1 MKIYPVNHPKTGGN
15 KFCGPAAISIVTGMD
30 TGQAARLIRTTNRM
44 RKVTG
49 TTDAQMMRA
58 LRACGVS
65 MVQHYAGDGKAKERP
80 TMTQW
85 LRDSQKMRTPGRV
98 FLVSAA
104 HHWQIITGRRF
115 CCGVVRD
122 IVSIKDKR
130 ANRRGR
136 VKAVY
141 ELLVHDKIVIPDE
154 AYEKP
159 SASNLYDK
167 TCRERLK
174 RAEKEHGVKGRLESN
189 SGVQDYVIDP
199 CPLFPRGFSI
209 VHYNWPE
216 TFEKFD
222 FFANDYSAYDDSAD
236 EDGHISF

>member
-1 MKIYPVNHPKTGGN
+1 MQIHPVSHPKTGGN

-58 LRACGVS
+58 LRACGIS
-65 MVQHYAGDGKAKERP
+65 MIRHYDGDGKAKDRP
-80 TMTQW
+80 TVTQW

-98 FLVSAA
+98 FLVDAA

-115 CCGVVRD
+115 CCGIVRE
-122 IVSIKDKR
+122 IISIKDKR

-141 ELLVHDKIVIPDE
+141 ELLVHDKIVIPAE
-154 AYEKP
+154 ATEEKARFVDP
-159 SASNLYDK
+159 A
-167 TCRERLK
+167 RERLK
-174 RAEKEHGVKGRLESN
+174 KEEREHGFKGLLDRQ
-189 SGVQDYVIDP
+189 GGFVDYVVPP
-199 CPLFPRGFSI
+199 CDVFPRGFSTMHHDWHTTLER
-209 VHYNWPE
+209 VLHYV
-216 TFEKFD
+216 D
-222 FFANDYSAYDDSAD
+222 DLAAYEEDAD
-236 EDGHISF
+236 ESGHISW